1 MKIIQI
7 IKDGNKLL
15 GLGDNGITYVYSKIK
30 YSVWNEKLQEEQSRY
45 AKIWREVAVQ
55 AYEGDD
61 AMYYM
66 NPSTKEFDVL
76 EEYYDKVISDEFN
89 YENDI
94 H

>member
-7 IKDGNKLL
+7 IKDGKKLL
-15 GLGDNGITYVYSKIK
+15 GLGDNGITYVYSKVK
-30 YSVWNEKLQEEQSRY
+30 YSAWNQIKQEEQSRY
-45 AKIWREVAVQ
+45 VYIWREVASQ

-61 AMYYM
+61 AMYYID
-66 NPSTKEFDVL
+66 PTTKQEAVI
-76 EEYYDKVISDEFN
+76 EEYYDKVISDDFN

>member
-7 IKDGNKLL
+7 IKDGNKLI
-15 GLGDNGITYVYSKIK
+15 GLGDNGITYVYSKVK
-30 YSVWNEKLQEEQSRY
+30 YSAWNKIKNEEQTRY
-45 AKIWREVAVQ
+45 AKIWRVVADQ

-76 EEYYDKVISDEFN
+76 EEYHDKVISDDFN
-89 YENDI
+89 YEDVY
-94 H
+94 

>member
-15 GLGDNGITYVYSKIK
+15 GLGDDGITYVYSKVK
-30 YSVWNEKLQEEQSRY
+30 YSAWNEIKQEEQYRH
-45 AKIWREVAVQ
+45 AKIWREVASR

-61 AMYYM
+61 AMYYID
-66 NPSTKEFDVL
+66 PLTKEEAIL
-76 EEYYDKVISDEFN
+76 EAYYDKVISDDFN
-89 YENDI
+89 YESDI